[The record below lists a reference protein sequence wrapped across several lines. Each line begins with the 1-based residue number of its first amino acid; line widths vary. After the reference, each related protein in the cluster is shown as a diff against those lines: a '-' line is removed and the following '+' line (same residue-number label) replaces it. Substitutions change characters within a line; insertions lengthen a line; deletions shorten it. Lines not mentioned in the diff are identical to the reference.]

1 VKNGVRLIIVAVA
14 PVVLPLTYAQHQVV
28 MFSMDRTPV
37 HSQFFIANGDGTG
50 ERVLLPSS
58 GMDYSP
64 SFSSDGQWVVFTSQR
79 DGSADIYRVH
89 PDGTGMERL
98 TDDPAFD
105 DQAVLSPDARSLAF
119 VSTRGSGRARLW
131 VMDIASRGARL
142 LTQGEGGDFDRRGR
156 LPASGSR
163 SPPIVEITRDM
174 FPDPSKSCNRW
185 RCT

>member
-1 VKNGVRLIIVAVA
+1 MMNIERLLLVVIA
-14 PVVLPLTYAQHQVV
+14 PVVFPLTYAQQQVV

-37 HSQFFIANGDGTG
+37 HSQLFISNGDGTE

-64 SFSSDGQWVVFTSQR
+64 SFSSDAQWVVFTSQR

-105 DQAVLSPDARSLAF
+105 DQAVLSPDGRSLA
-119 VSTRGSGRARLW
+119 
-131 VMDIASRGARL
+131 
-142 LTQGEGGDFDRRGR
+142 
-156 LPASGSR
+156 
-163 SPPIVEITRDM
+163 
-174 FPDPSKSCNRW
+174 
-185 RCT
+185 